1 MNTCNLDD
9 MLTKAASAAF
19 SMPTGAAQTMIEQI
33 LQTAAAMGYAGS
45 DYYLPSLQHMTR
57 AERNARIRAE
67 FKGGN
72 LREICRKYSVSA
84 RTVYYACRRPD
95 S

>member
-9 MLTKAASAAF
+9 MLTKAASATF
-19 SMPTGAAQTMIEQI
+19 SMPIGAAQTMIEQI

-57 AERNARIRAE
+57 AERNAMIRSE
-67 FKGGN
+67 FNGTN
-72 LREICRKYSVSA
+72 LRAVCRKFAVSKT
-84 RTVYYACRRPD
+84 TVYRACRRLE
-95 S
+95 